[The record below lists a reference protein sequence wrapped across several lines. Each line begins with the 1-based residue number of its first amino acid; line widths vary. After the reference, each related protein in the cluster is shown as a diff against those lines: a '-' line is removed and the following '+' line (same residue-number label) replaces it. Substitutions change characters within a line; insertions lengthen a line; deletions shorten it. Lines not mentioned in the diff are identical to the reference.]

1 MNKNYDANAIEVLD
15 GLDAIRKRPDMYVGA
30 TTGKYS
36 PALFRILREIIDNS
50 LDEYLGGFNNSLY
63 IFYDTKTNVCTVID
77 NGRGIPTGM
86 NEKIGMNALTAV
98 FTKVH
103 SGGKF
108 DHEVYK
114 TSSGKNGVGITA
126 LNALSEWMIAYSN
139 NNRAKAWMCQ
149 KFNRGIEDGKVIS
162 AGLPSEFK
170 GCIKKTGTIVQFKPD
185 SQIFKDGIEMDIQ
198 RLKRELRDIQ
208 YLCPKLSIQLH
219 VDGQVTSYY
228 SETGLTELV
237 CDGKQYEH
245 VFSYT
250 AENIDAA
257 IAFTKKDG
265 SSFKSYVNIVYTDMG
280 GTHLTGFKKIICDI
294 VKENS
299 KKPIANE
306 DILEGVVGAIHY
318 KMAEPQYQSQT
329 KNELTSAEAKDDVMK
344 LLEQPLRAFF
354 RKNKSLLERIVKYAE
369 EMYAKKEKMKA
380 DKDMLKGLKNI
391 NNSAKYIS
399 EKFSDA
405 DRRKYRNVDDLE
417 MFVVEG
423 DSAGGHFKQ
432 AREGFQACL
441 KLRGKII
448 NAAKAT
454 QTQLF
459 GSTKKGSEQDGNRE
473 IKDLTAALGCG
484 VLDQYDESKLR
495 FSKLI
500 IMCFTGDT
508 KVKLLNGTEKSF
520 EELVEYERE
529 HPDSEYWVYS
539 VDENGSFVPGKAMHP
554 RITGYVDEL
563 IEITLDNGS
572 SFKCTPD
579 HLLMLRD
586 GTYKEAREV
595 TTTDSLMPLYTKIN
609 DGRWNTGREL
619 YYDNFRNKWEFTHRS
634 VVKNLFRSANSGE
647 HVHHVD
653 KNILN
658 NEPSNLQILPA
669 EEHRKIHADDHAEQ
683 GRLSFIRYNESQEHK
698 DRISYLWK
706 NTDTY
711 DKAKFGNNGYN
722 GSEKHREDLR
732 RAFEDGRLSADPI
745 KAWNL
750 TQEARKLHS
759 ELIGKSNSD
768 EKINQTRRRNRMLN
782 IGSLLRIEGY
792 ELSESLFED
801 RAKVKSIAGSTIK
814 LTTILHTFGSF
825 ESYTSAVENYLV
837 NADADTNARIRTLR
851 DRAKDTIQNRRSG
864 NVFTKKNSM
873 ARIGKL
879 IFDRGLDFNETNY
892 SKIRSELGAI
902 RTPLFDRYS
911 KYYSSYEDFS
921 EYSKNYNHKI
931 LSKKSIKLDSPVPVY
946 DLTVEKY
953 HNFVLGGGSQIV
965 AHNCDSDSDGSH
977 IVNLIL
983 AFLIKYMP
991 DLIKNGHVYTID
1003 APLFVANGS
1012 NYRAYGNTRNEVE
1025 KKMKEAKCKQ
1035 YTITRMKGW
1044 GECNADDLATLCISP
1059 KTRKLIQ
1066 MKYDDKTLETLDQT
1080 MAGDS
1085 EFRKVLL
1092 EVK

>member
-1 MNKNYDANAIEVLD
+1 
-15 GLDAIRKRPDMYVGA
+15 MYMGA
-30 TTGKYS
+30 TTGKYA
-36 PALFRILREIIDNS
+36 PALFRCLREIIDNS
-50 LDEYLGGFNNSLY
+50 LDEYLCGHNSVLH
-63 IFYDTKTNVCTVID
+63 IFYDSRSSVCTVID
-77 NGRGIPTGM
+77 NGRGIPTEI
-86 NEKIGMNALTAV
+86 NEKTGKSALFLV
-98 FTKVH
+98 FGQLH
-103 SGGKF
+103 AGGKF
-108 DHEVYK
+108 DKDSYK
-114 TSSGKNGVGITA
+114 VSSGKNGVGCKGTA
-126 LNALSEWMIAYSN
+126 ALSEWLVAFSN
-139 NNRAKAWMCQ
+139 NNKNKTWMCQ
-149 KFNRGIEDGKVIS
+149 RFCR
-162 AGLPSEFK
+162 GLPEGTVIPAAIPAEFK

-185 SQIFKDGIEMDIQ
+185 SKIFKDGIEMDIQ
-198 RLKRELRDIQ
+198 RLKRELKDIQ
-208 YLCPKLSIQLH
+208 YLCPKLNIQLH

-280 GTHLTGFKKIICDI
+280 GTHLAGFKKIICDI

-299 KKPIANE
+299 KKPIAND

-354 RKNKSLLERIVKYAE
+354 KKNKSLLERIVKYAE

-391 NNSAKYIS
+391 NNAAKYIS

-500 IMCFTGDT
+500 I
-508 KVKLLNGTEKSF
+508 L
-520 EELVEYERE
+520 
-529 HPDSEYWVYS
+529 
-539 VDENGSFVPGKAMHP
+539 
-554 RITGYVDEL
+554 
-563 IEITLDNGS
+563 
-572 SFKCTPD
+572 
-579 HLLMLRD
+579 
-586 GTYKEAREV
+586 
-595 TTTDSLMPLYTKIN
+595 TD
-609 DGRWNTGREL
+609 
-619 YYDNFRNKWEFTHRS
+619 
-634 VVKNLFRSANSGE
+634 
-647 HVHHVD
+647 
-653 KNILN
+653 
-658 NEPSNLQILPA
+658 
-669 EEHRKIHADDHAEQ
+669 
-683 GRLSFIRYNESQEHK
+683 
-698 DRISYLWK
+698 
-706 NTDTY
+706 
-711 DKAKFGNNGYN
+711 
-722 GSEKHREDLR
+722 
-732 RAFEDGRLSADPI
+732 ADPDGLHI
-745 KAWNL
+745 TNL
-750 TQEARKLHS
+750 
-759 ELIGKSNSD
+759 
-768 EKINQTRRRNRMLN
+768 
-782 IGSLLRIEGY
+782 
-792 ELSESLFED
+792 
-801 RAKVKSIAGSTIK
+801 V
-814 LTTILHTFGSF
+814 
-825 ESYTSAVENYLV
+825 
-837 NADADTNARIRTLR
+837 
-851 DRAKDTIQNRRSG
+851 
-864 NVFTKKNSM
+864 
-873 ARIGKL
+873 
-879 IFDRGLDFNETNY
+879 
-892 SKIRSELGAI
+892 
-902 RTPLFDRYS
+902 
-911 KYYSSYEDFS
+911 
-921 EYSKNYNHKI
+921 
-931 LSKKSIKLDSPVPVY
+931 
-946 DLTVEKY
+946 
-953 HNFVLGGGSQIV
+953 
-965 AHNCDSDSDGSH
+965 
-977 IVNLIL
+977 L
-983 AFLIKYMP
+983 AFLLKYMP
-991 DLIKNGHVYTID
+991 DLVKNGHVYTVD
-1003 APLFVANGS
+1003 SPLFMANGAS
-1012 NYRAYGNTRNEVE
+1012 ARVYGNSRNEVE

-1035 YTITRMKGW
+1035 YTITRLKGW

-1066 MKYDDKTLETLDQT
+1066 MKYDDKTLETLEQT

>member
-1 MNKNYDANAIEVLD
+1 M
-15 GLDAIRKRPDMYVGA
+15 GA
-30 TTGKYS
+30 TTGKYA
-36 PALFRILREIIDNS
+36 PALFRCLREIIDNS
-50 LDEYLGGFNNSLY
+50 LDEYLCDHNNVLHV
-63 IFYDTKTNVCTVID
+63 FYDSRTSVCSVID
-77 NGRGIPTGM
+77 NGRGIPTEI
-86 NEKIGMNALTAV
+86 NEKTGKSALFLV
-98 FTKVH
+98 FGQLH
-103 SGGKF
+103 AGGKF
-108 DHEVYK
+108 DKDSYK
-114 TSSGKNGVGITA
+114 VSSGKNGVGCKGTA
-126 LNALSEWMIAYSN
+126 ALSEWLVAFSN
-139 NNRAKAWMCQ
+139 NNKNKTWMRQRFC
-149 KFNRGIEDGKVIS
+149 R
-162 AGLPSEFK
+162 GLPEGTVMAATIPAEFK

-329 KNELTSAEAKDDVMK
+329 KNELTSVEAKDDVMR

-500 IMCFTGDT
+500 IMC
-508 KVKLLNGTEKSF
+508 
-520 EELVEYERE
+520 
-529 HPDSEYWVYS
+529 
-539 VDENGSFVPGKAMHP
+539 
-554 RITGYVDEL
+554 
-563 IEITLDNGS
+563 
-572 SFKCTPD
+572 
-579 HLLMLRD
+579 
-586 GTYKEAREV
+586 
-595 TTTDSLMPLYTKIN
+595 
-609 DGRWNTGREL
+609 
-619 YYDNFRNKWEFTHRS
+619 
-634 VVKNLFRSANSGE
+634 
-647 HVHHVD
+647 
-653 KNILN
+653 
-658 NEPSNLQILPA
+658 
-669 EEHRKIHADDHAEQ
+669 
-683 GRLSFIRYNESQEHK
+683 
-698 DRISYLWK
+698 
-706 NTDTY
+706 
-711 DKAKFGNNGYN
+711 
-722 GSEKHREDLR
+722 
-732 RAFEDGRLSADPI
+732 
-745 KAWNL
+745 
-750 TQEARKLHS
+750 
-759 ELIGKSNSD
+759 
-768 EKINQTRRRNRMLN
+768 
-782 IGSLLRIEGY
+782 
-792 ELSESLFED
+792 
-801 RAKVKSIAGSTIK
+801 
-814 LTTILHTFGSF
+814 
-825 ESYTSAVENYLV
+825 
-837 NADADTNARIRTLR
+837 
-851 DRAKDTIQNRRSG
+851 
-864 NVFTKKNSM
+864 
-873 ARIGKL
+873 
-879 IFDRGLDFNETNY
+879 
-892 SKIRSELGAI
+892 
-902 RTPLFDRYS
+902 
-911 KYYSSYEDFS
+911 
-921 EYSKNYNHKI
+921 
-931 LSKKSIKLDSPVPVY
+931 
-946 DLTVEKY
+946 
-953 HNFVLGGGSQIV
+953 
-965 AHNCDSDSDGSH
+965 DSDSDGSH

-983 AFLIKYMP
+983 SFLIKYMP

-1003 APLFVANGS
+1003 APLFVANGA
-1012 NYRAYGNTRNEVE
+1012 NCRAYGNTRNEVE

-1066 MKYDDKTLETLDQT
+1066 MKYDDKTLETLEQT

-1092 EVK
+1092 EVN

>member
-1 MNKNYDANAIEVLD
+1 MAKAYDANAIESLQFPENV
-15 GLDAIRKRPDMYVGA
+15 RRRPDMYMGA
-30 TTGKYS
+30 TTGKYA
-36 PALFRILREIIDNS
+36 PALFRCLREIIDNS
-50 LDEYLGGFNNSLY
+50 LDEYLCDHNNVLHV
-63 IFYDTKTNVCTVID
+63 FYDSRSSVCTVID
-77 NGRGIPTGM
+77 NGRGIPTEI
-86 NEKIGMNALTAV
+86 NEKTGKSALFLV
-98 FTKVH
+98 FGQLH
-103 SGGKF
+103 AGGKF
-108 DHEVYK
+108 DKDSYK
-114 TSSGKNGVGITA
+114 VSSGKNGVGCKGTA
-126 LNALSEWMIAYSN
+126 ALSEWLVAFSN
-139 NNRAKAWMCQ
+139 NNKNKTWMCQ
-149 KFNRGIEDGKVIS
+149 SFGR
-162 AGLPSEFK
+162 GLPEGTVMAAAIPAEFK

-198 RLKRELRDIQ
+198 RLKRELKDIQ
-208 YLCPKLSIQLH
+208 YLCPKLNIQLH

-280 GTHLTGFKKIICDI
+280 GTHLAGFKKIICDI

-306 DILEGVVGAIHY
+306 DILEGMVGAIHY

-329 KNELTSAEAKDDVMK
+329 KNELTSVEAKDDVMK

-380 DKDMLKGLKNI
+380 DKDLLKGLKNI
-391 NNSAKYIS
+391 NNAAKYIS

-500 IMCFTGDT
+500 I
-508 KVKLLNGTEKSF
+508 L
-520 EELVEYERE
+520 
-529 HPDSEYWVYS
+529 
-539 VDENGSFVPGKAMHP
+539 
-554 RITGYVDEL
+554 
-563 IEITLDNGS
+563 
-572 SFKCTPD
+572 
-579 HLLMLRD
+579 
-586 GTYKEAREV
+586 
-595 TTTDSLMPLYTKIN
+595 TD
-609 DGRWNTGREL
+609 
-619 YYDNFRNKWEFTHRS
+619 
-634 VVKNLFRSANSGE
+634 
-647 HVHHVD
+647 
-653 KNILN
+653 
-658 NEPSNLQILPA
+658 
-669 EEHRKIHADDHAEQ
+669 
-683 GRLSFIRYNESQEHK
+683 
-698 DRISYLWK
+698 
-706 NTDTY
+706 
-711 DKAKFGNNGYN
+711 
-722 GSEKHREDLR
+722 
-732 RAFEDGRLSADPI
+732 ADPDGLHI
-745 KAWNL
+745 TNL
-750 TQEARKLHS
+750 
-759 ELIGKSNSD
+759 
-768 EKINQTRRRNRMLN
+768 
-782 IGSLLRIEGY
+782 
-792 ELSESLFED
+792 
-801 RAKVKSIAGSTIK
+801 V
-814 LTTILHTFGSF
+814 
-825 ESYTSAVENYLV
+825 
-837 NADADTNARIRTLR
+837 
-851 DRAKDTIQNRRSG
+851 
-864 NVFTKKNSM
+864 
-873 ARIGKL
+873 
-879 IFDRGLDFNETNY
+879 
-892 SKIRSELGAI
+892 
-902 RTPLFDRYS
+902 
-911 KYYSSYEDFS
+911 
-921 EYSKNYNHKI
+921 
-931 LSKKSIKLDSPVPVY
+931 
-946 DLTVEKY
+946 
-953 HNFVLGGGSQIV
+953 
-965 AHNCDSDSDGSH
+965 
-977 IVNLIL
+977 L
-983 AFLIKYMP
+983 AFLLKYMP
-991 DLIKNGHVYTID
+991 DLVKNGHVYTVD
-1003 APLFVANGS
+1003 SPLFMANGAS
-1012 NYRAYGNTRNEVE
+1012 ARVYGNSRNEVE

-1035 YTITRMKGW
+1035 YTITRLKGW

-1066 MKYDDKTLETLDQT
+1066 MKYDDKTLETLEQT

>member
-1 MNKNYDANAIEVLD
+1 MAKAYDANAIE
-15 GLDAIRKRPDMYVGA
+15 GLVYPDFVRKRPDMYMGA
-30 TTGKYS
+30 TTGKYA
-36 PALFRILREIIDNS
+36 PALYRCLREIIDNS
-50 LDEYLGGFNNSLY
+50 LDEYIIGHNNLIVIDYSTTSK
-63 IFYDTKTNVCTVID
+63 ICTVID
-77 NGRGIPTGM
+77 NGRGIPTGI
-86 NEKIGMNALTAV
+86 NKKTGKSALWLV
-98 FTKVH
+98 FGQMH
-103 SGGKF
+103 AGGKF
-108 DHEVYK
+108 DKESYK
-114 TSSGKNGVGITA
+114 ISAGKNGVGNKGT
-126 LNALSEWMIAYSN
+126 NALSKWLVAYSN
-139 NNRAKAWMCQ
+139 NNDKRTWMHQ
-149 KFNRGIEDGKVIS
+149 AFVRGVADGEVTK
-162 AGLPSEFK
+162 GGCGEFEK
-170 GCIKKTGTIVQFKPD
+170 WVKDTGTIVRFLPD
-185 SQIFKDGIEMDIQ
+185 AKIFEDGIDMDIS
-198 RLKRELRDIQ
+198 RLKRELDDVK
-208 YLCPKLSIQLH
+208 YLCPKLRIKLF
-219 VDGQVTSYY
+219 VDGAETDFY
-228 SETGLTELV
+228 SESGLADMVSE
-237 CDGKQYEH
+237 GKDKEII
-245 VFSYT
+245 FSYS

-257 IAFTKKDG
+257 INFTQREG
-265 SSFKSYVNIVYTDMG
+265 SSFRSYVNNVYTDMG
-280 GTHLTGFKKIICDI
+280 GTHLKGFRKAICDI

-299 KKPIANE
+299 KKSITND
-306 DILEGVVGAIHY
+306 DILEGMVGAIHF
-318 KMAEPQYQSQT
+318 KMADPQYQGQT
-329 KNELTSAEAKDDVMK
+329 KNELTTVSAEKDVQD
-344 LLEQPLRAFF
+344 LLDKPLRKFF
-354 RKNKSLLERIVKYAE
+354 RDNKSTLDRIVKFAE
-369 EMYAKKEKMKA
+369 KMYDERQKMKA
-380 DKDMLKGLKNI
+380 SKDMLKGLNKL

-508 KVKLLNGTEKSF
+508 KVKLLNGTEKTF

-586 GTYKEAREV
+586 GTYKEAREI
-595 TTTDSLMPLYTKIN
+595 TTTDSLMPLYTKSCEKSWDN
-609 DGRWNTGREL
+609 GREMIFEHSR
-619 YYDNFRNKWEFTHRS
+619 DKWVLTHRHMAE
-634 VVKNLFRSANSGE
+634 KFYRKPERGE
-647 HVHHVD
+647 HVHHID
-653 KNILN
+653 HNMFN
-658 NEPSNLQILPA
+658 NDPTNLQILKA
-669 EEHRKIHADDHAEQ
+669 EEHARIHDGEERD
-683 GRLSFIRYNESQEHK
+683 RIIRYNMSEEHK
-698 DRISYLWK
+698 KRVRELHAAGHYH
-706 NTDTY
+706 
-711 DKAKFGNNGYN
+711 NNR
-722 GSEKHREDLR
+722 KILQD
-732 RAFEDGRLSADPI
+732 
-745 KAWNL
+745 WNL
-750 TQEARKLHS
+750 SEAGRKLHS
-759 ELIGKSNSD
+759 EVMGKSNSD
-768 EKINQTRRRNRMLN
+768 ENINQTRRLNKMLN
-782 IGSLLRIEGY
+782 IGSLLKMDGC
-792 ELSESLFED
+792 ELSEALFED
-801 RAKVKSIAGSTIK
+801 KAKVKSIAGSAVK
-814 LTTILHTFGSF
+814 LTAILKNFGTF
-825 ESYTSAVENYLV
+825 ESYVSAVENHLA
-837 NADADTNARIRTLR
+837 NADDDTKARIESLRTI
-851 DRAKDTIQNRRSG
+851 AKDTLQNRKSG

-879 IFDRGLDFNETNY
+879 IFDRGLEFNSVNY
-892 SKIRSELGAI
+892 SKIREELGAI
-902 RTPLFDRYS
+902 RTPLFDRYNR
-911 KYYSSYEDFS
+911 YYDSYDNFR
-921 EYSKNYNHKI
+921 EYCKNYNHKI
-931 LSKKSIKLDSPVPVY
+931 VSKKSIKLDSLVPVY

-965 AHNCDSDSDGSH
+965 VHNCDSDSDGSH

-983 AFLIKYMP
+983 SFLIKYMP

-1003 APLFVANGS
+1003 APLFVANGA
-1012 NYRAYGNTRNEVE
+1012 NCRAYGNTRNEVE
-1025 KKMKEAKCKQ
+1025 KKMREAKCKQ

-1066 MKYDDKTLETLDQT
+1066 MKYDEKTLETLEQT

-1092 EVK
+1092 DVK

>member
-1 MNKNYDANAIEVLD
+1 
-15 GLDAIRKRPDMYVGA
+15 MYVGS
-30 TTGKYS
+30 TTGKFS
-36 PALFRILREIIDNS
+36 PALYRILREAIDNS
-50 LDEYLGGFNNSLY
+50 LDEYLGGFNNTL
-63 IFYDTKTNVCTVID
+63 ILLIDTKNSVYTIID

-86 NEKIGMNALTAV
+86 NEKIGMSALTAV

-108 DHEVYK
+108 DHDVYK

-126 LNALSEWMIAYSN
+126 LNALSEWLVAFSN
-139 NNRAKAWMCQ
+139 NNRSKAWMCQ
-149 KFNRGIEDGKVIS
+149 KFKRGIAVGGVS
-162 AGLPSEFK
+162 AATIPPEFK
-170 GCIKKTGTIVQFKPD
+170 SCVKKNGTIVQFKPD
-185 SQIFKDGIEMDIQ
+185 PEIFKSGIEMDIA

-208 YLCPKLSIQLH
+208 YLCPKLHIKLI
-219 VDGQVTSYY
+219 VDGQETEYY
-228 SETGLTELV
+228 SESGLTELV
-237 CDGKQYEH
+237 SDGKQYEY

-250 AENIDAA
+250 EETIDAA

-265 SSFKSYVNIVYTDMG
+265 CSFKSYVNIVYTDMG
-280 GTHLTGFKKIICDI
+280 GTHLAGFKKIICDI

-299 KKPIANE
+299 KKPIAND
-306 DILEGVVGAIHY
+306 DILEGMVGAIHY
-318 KMAEPQYQSQT
+318 KMSEPQYQSQT
-329 KNELTSAEAKDDVMK
+329 KNELTSAEAKDDVMRI
-344 LLEQPLRAFF
+344 LEQPLRRFF
-354 RKNKSLLERIVKYAE
+354 KKNKSLLDRIVKYAE

-380 DKDMLKGLKNI
+380 DKDLLKGLKNI
-391 NNSAKYIS
+391 NNAARYIS

-484 VLDQYDESKLR
+484 VLDQYNESNLR
-495 FSKLI
+495 FGKLI
-500 IMCFTGDT
+500 ILCFTGDT
-508 KVKLLNGTEKSF
+508 KVKLLNGTEKTF

-539 VDENGSFVPGKAMHP
+539 VDEKGSFVPGKAVHP

-586 GTYKEAREV
+586 GTYKEAREI
-595 TTTDSLMPLYTKIN
+595 TTSDSLMPLYTKIN

-619 YYDNFRNKWEFTHRS
+619 YYDNFSNSWEFTHRS
-634 VVKNLFRSANSGE
+634 VMKKLFRSAENGE

-658 NEPSNLQILPA
+658 NDPSNLQILPA
-669 EEHRKIHADDHAEQ
+669 EEHRKIHSKDHAEH
-683 GRLSFIRYNESQEHK
+683 GRLDLIRYNKSQEHK
-698 DRISYLWK
+698 ERVSYLWK

-711 DKAKFGNNGYN
+711 DKVKFGNNGYN

-732 RAFEDGRLSADPI
+732 RAFEDGLLSADPL
-745 KAWNL
+745 KEWNL
-750 TQEARKLHS
+750 TPEARKLHS

-768 EKINQTRRRNRMLN
+768 EKINQTRRLNKMLN
-782 IGSLLRIEGY
+782 IGSLLKIEGY
-792 ELSESLFED
+792 ELSEALLED
-801 RAKVKSIAGSTIK
+801 KARVKSIAGSAIR
-814 LTTILHTFGSF
+814 LTSISKNFGTF
-825 ESYTSAVENYLV
+825 EAYVSAVENHLA
-837 NADADTNARIRTLR
+837 NADDDTKARIESLR
-851 DRAKDTIQNRRSG
+851 SSAKDTLQNRISG
-864 NVFTKKNSM
+864 NVLTKKNSM

-879 IFDRGLDFNETNY
+879 IFDRGLDFNEINY

-902 RTPLFDRYS
+902 RTPLFDRYAN
-911 KYYSSYEDFS
+911 YYDSYEDFR
-921 EYSKNYNHKI
+921 EYCKNYNHKI
-931 LSKKSIKLDSPVPVY
+931 ISKKTIKLDSPVPVY

-965 AHNCDSDSDGSH
+965 VHNCDADPDGNH
-977 IVNLIL
+977 ITNLVL

-991 DLIKNGHVYTID
+991 DLIKNGHVYTVD
-1003 APLFVANGS
+1003 APLFMANGAS
-1012 NYRAYGNTRNEVE
+1012 ARAYGNSRNEVE
-1025 KKMKEAKCKQ
+1025 RKMKEAKCKQ
-1035 YTITRMKGW
+1035 YTITRLKGW

-1059 KTRKLIQ
+1059 KTRKLIR
-1066 MKYDDKTLETLDQT
+1066 MNYDDKTIETLEQT

-1092 EVK
+1092 DVK